1 MPRPTSTGPSA
12 RKPSRRDSLR
22 LLAAALV
29 APALLPGEVR
39 AQDAGVSSASAATAP
54 PAAPALESVQAA
66 AAPWPTTEKLQ
77 KTNEENVAALKKVAL
92 ANGDVPDLLPH
103 PSTRARGG
111 AR

>member
-1 MPRPTSTGPSA
+1 MPPHTSTGPSA

-29 APALLPGEVR
+29 APALLPAEVR
-39 AQDAGVSSASAATAP
+39 AQDAGASANAATG
-54 PAAPALESVQAA
+54 AAPAPESAQAA
-66 AAPWPTTEKLQ
+66 SPWPTTEKLQ

-92 ANGDVPDLLPH
+92 ANGDAPDLLPH